1 MQLWSQ
7 IDKKMAYFV
16 NKMTLKKSLKN
27 KKTKKAEKILR
38 NESKTN
44 VIDILSHNLPNQ
56 RPYFQNSFS

>member
-1 MQLWSQ
+1 
-7 IDKKMAYFV
+7 MAYFV
-16 NKMTLKKSLKN
+16 NKMTLKKNLKKN

-44 VIDILSHNLPNQ
+44 IMDILSLFPPNQ